1 MKECFVMNYEPLA
14 KLYYKDKSVYTKIY
28 NERFNNEFS
37 YHLPF
42 EISGNKAFFIIDYQI
57 SRKIEEIYYISRQL
71 DDILN
76 QLPPIAFKYYI
87 NKNLIDEIM
96 LTNDIEG
103 VYSTRKEISQIIEMP
118 DNSTK
123 KVRLMGLVKKYQ
135 KLINGEKIP
144 LSSCN
149 DLRLLFDEIILNEIE
164 EDEKTDGEIFR
175 TGSVSVC
182 TATDKEKH
190 RGLYPEKKLI
200 DFLNKSLDFLTNENN
215 VGPLVKI
222 AVFHYLFGY
231 AHPFYNGNGRTSRFI
246 SSYLLCNI
254 LNQSIALRISYT
266 IKNDKNKYYKAFDIC
281 NDPKNKGDITPFIYS
296 FIDIIKNA
304 AKSSLE
310 NLESLKQRLEYYS
323 TIHENIY
330 NFFEN
335 DLQSKIVYILI
346 QNALFSSKGVFIEEL
361 KHHLECSEATIRK
374 NIKSLINH
382 GLIITTEREKNKML
396 YELSLDDFEQFAEN
410 IQQL

>member
-1 MKECFVMNYEPLA
+1 MNYEPLA

-149 DLRLLFDEIILNEIE
+149 DLRLLFDEIVLNEIE

>member
-1 MKECFVMNYEPLA
+1 MNYEPLA

-149 DLRLLFDEIILNEIE
+149 DLRLLFDEIVLNEIE
-164 EDEKTDGEIFR
+164 EDEKPDGEIFR

-231 AHPFYNGNGRTSRFI
+231 APPFYNGNGRTSRFI

-346 QNALFSSKGVFIEEL
+346 QNALFSRKGVFIEEL

-374 NIKSLINH
+374 NIKSLIKH

>member
-1 MKECFVMNYEPLA
+1 MNYEPLA

-149 DLRLLFDEIILNEIE
+149 DIRLLFDEIVLNEIE
-164 EDEKTDGEIFR
+164 EDEKPDGEIFR

-190 RGLYPEKKLI
+190 RVLYPEKKLI

-215 VGPLVKI
+215 VGSLVKI

-346 QNALFSSKGVFIEEL
+346 QNALFSRKGVFIEEL

-374 NIKSLINH
+374 NIKSLIKH

>member
-1 MKECFVMNYEPLA
+1 MNYEPLA

-144 LSSCN
+144 FSSCN
-149 DLRLLFDEIILNEIE
+149 DIRLLFDEIVLNEIE
-164 EDEKTDGEIFR
+164 EDEKPDGEIFR

-281 NDPKNKGDITPFIYS
+281 NDSKNKGDITPFIYS

-374 NIKSLINH
+374 NIKSLIKH

>member
-149 DLRLLFDEIILNEIE
+149 DLRLLFDEIVLNEIE
-164 EDEKTDGEIFR
+164 EDEKPDGEIFR

-215 VGPLVKI
+215 VGSLVKI

-374 NIKSLINH
+374 NIKSLIKH

-396 YELSLDDFEQFAEN
+396 YELSLDDFERFAEN

>member
-1 MKECFVMNYEPLA
+1 MNYEPLA

-149 DLRLLFDEIILNEIE
+149 DLRLLFDEIVLNEIE
-164 EDEKTDGEIFR
+164 EDEKPDGEIFR

-215 VGPLVKI
+215 VGSLVKI

-266 IKNDKNKYYKAFDIC
+266 VKNDKNKYYKAFDIC

-374 NIKSLINH
+374 NIKSLIKH

>member
-1 MKECFVMNYEPLA
+1 MNYEPLA

-149 DLRLLFDEIILNEIE
+149 DLRLLFDEIVLNEIE
-164 EDEKTDGEIFR
+164 EDEKPDGEIFR

-346 QNALFSSKGVFIEEL
+346 QNALFSRKGVFIEEL

-374 NIKSLINH
+374 NIKSLIKH

-396 YELSLDDFEQFAEN
+396 YELSLDDFEQFEEN

>member
-1 MKECFVMNYEPLA
+1 MNYEPLA
-14 KLYYKDKSVYTKIY
+14 KLYYKDKSIYTKIY

-57 SRKIEEIYYISRQL
+57 SRKIEEIYYINRQL
-71 DDILN
+71 DEILN

-118 DNSTK
+118 DNSNK

-149 DLRLLFDEIILNEIE
+149 DIRLLFDEIVLNEIE
-164 EDEKTDGEIFR
+164 EDEKPDGEIFR

-200 DFLNKSLDFLTNENN
+200 DFLNKSLDFLNNENN
-215 VGPLVKI
+215 IGPLVKI
-222 AVFHYLFGY
+222 AAFHYLFGY

-323 TIHENIY
+323 NIHENIY

-346 QNALFSSKGVFIEEL
+346 QNALFSRKGVFIEEL

-382 GLIITTEREKNKML
+382 GLIINTEREKNKML

>member
-149 DLRLLFDEIILNEIE
+149 DLRLLFDEIVLNEIE
-164 EDEKTDGEIFR
+164 EDEKPDGEIFR

-215 VGPLVKI
+215 VGSLVKI

-266 IKNDKNKYYKAFDIC
+266 VKNDKNKYYKAFDIC

-346 QNALFSSKGVFIEEL
+346 QNALFSRKGVFIEEL

-374 NIKSLINH
+374 NIKSLIKH

>member
-1 MKECFVMNYEPLA
+1 MNYEPLA

-135 KLINGEKIP
+135 KLIMVKKF
-144 LSSCN
+144 LSQAAM
-149 DLRLLFDEIILNEIE
+149 I
-164 EDEKTDGEIFR
+164 
-175 TGSVSVC
+175 
-182 TATDKEKH
+182 
-190 RGLYPEKKLI
+190 Y
-200 DFLNKSLDFLTNENN
+200 DFCLMKSFLTK
-215 VGPLVKI
+215 LRKMK
-222 AVFHYLFGY
+222 
-231 AHPFYNGNGRTSRFI
+231 
-246 SSYLLCNI
+246 
-254 LNQSIALRISYT
+254 NQMEKFLERGQFLYVQRQ
-266 IKNDKNKYYKAFDIC
+266 IK
-281 NDPKNKGDITPFIYS
+281 
-296 FIDIIKNA
+296 
-304 AKSSLE
+304 
-310 NLESLKQRLEYYS
+310 
-323 TIHENIY
+323 
-330 NFFEN
+330 
-335 DLQSKIVYILI
+335 
-346 QNALFSSKGVFIEEL
+346 
-361 KHHLECSEATIRK
+361 K
-374 NIKSLINH
+374 NIVD
-382 GLIITTEREKNKML
+382 
-396 YELSLDDFEQFAEN
+396 Y
-410 IQQL
+410 IQKKID

>member
-149 DLRLLFDEIILNEIE
+149 DLRLLFDEIVLNEIE
-164 EDEKTDGEIFR
+164 EDEKPDGEIFR

-215 VGPLVKI
+215 VGSLVKI

-266 IKNDKNKYYKAFDIC
+266 VKNDKNKYYKTFDIC

-346 QNALFSSKGVFIEEL
+346 QNALFSRKGVFIEEL

-374 NIKSLINH
+374 NIKSLIKH

>member
-1 MKECFVMNYEPLA
+1 MNYEPLA

-149 DLRLLFDEIILNEIE
+149 DLRLLFDEIVLNEIE
-164 EDEKTDGEIFR
+164 EDEKPDGEIFR

-281 NDPKNKGDITPFIYS
+281 NDPKNKGDITPFISS

-346 QNALFSSKGVFIEEL
+346 QNALFSRKGVFIEEL

-374 NIKSLINH
+374 NIKSLIKH

>member
-1 MKECFVMNYEPLA
+1 MNYEPLA

-149 DLRLLFDEIILNEIE
+149 DLRLLFDEIVLNEIE
-164 EDEKTDGEIFR
+164 EDEKPDGEIFR

-346 QNALFSSKGVFIEEL
+346 QNALFSRKGVFIEEL

-374 NIKSLINH
+374 NIKSLIKH

>member
-1 MKECFVMNYEPLA
+1 MNYEPLA

-123 KVRLMGLVKKYQ
+123 EVTLMGLVKKYQ

-149 DLRLLFDEIILNEIE
+149 DLRLLFDEIVLNEIE
-164 EDEKTDGEIFR
+164 EDEKPDGEIFR

-281 NDPKNKGDITPFIYS
+281 NDPKNKGDITPFISS

-346 QNALFSSKGVFIEEL
+346 QNALFSRKGVFIEEL

-374 NIKSLINH
+374 NIKSLIKH

>member
-149 DLRLLFDEIILNEIE
+149 DLRLLFEEIVLNEIE
-164 EDEKTDGEIFR
+164 EDEKPDGEIFR

-346 QNALFSSKGVFIEEL
+346 QNALFSRKGVFIEEL

-374 NIKSLINH
+374 NIKSLIKH

-410 IQQL
+410 VQ

>member
-1 MKECFVMNYEPLA
+1 MNYEPLA

-149 DLRLLFDEIILNEIE
+149 DLRLLFDEIVLNEIE
-164 EDEKTDGEIFR
+164 EDEKPDGEIFR

-215 VGPLVKI
+215 VGSLVKI

-266 IKNDKNKYYKAFDIC
+266 VKNDKNKYYKAFDIC

-346 QNALFSSKGVFIEEL
+346 QNALFSRKGVFIEEL

-374 NIKSLINH
+374 NIKSLIKH

>member
-1 MKECFVMNYEPLA
+1 MNYEPLA

-149 DLRLLFDEIILNEIE
+149 DLRLLFDEIVLNEIE
-164 EDEKTDGEIFR
+164 EDEKPDGEIFR

-346 QNALFSSKGVFIEEL
+346 QNALFSRKGVFIEEL

-374 NIKSLINH
+374 NIKSLRKH

>member
-149 DLRLLFDEIILNEIE
+149 DLRLLFDEIVLNEIE
-164 EDEKTDGEIFR
+164 EDEKPDGEIFR

-346 QNALFSSKGVFIEEL
+346 QNALFSRKGVFIEEL

-374 NIKSLINH
+374 NIKSLIKH

>member
-1 MKECFVMNYEPLA
+1 MNYEPLA

-149 DLRLLFDEIILNEIE
+149 DLRLLFDEIVLNEIE
-164 EDEKTDGEIFR
+164 EDEKPDGEIFR

-281 NDPKNKGDITPFIYS
+281 NDPKNKGDITPFISS

-374 NIKSLINH
+374 NIKSLIKH

>member
-1 MKECFVMNYEPLA
+1 MNYEPLA

-149 DLRLLFDEIILNEIE
+149 DIRLLFDEIVLNEIE

-215 VGPLVKI
+215 VGSLVKI

-346 QNALFSSKGVFIEEL
+346 QNALFSRKGVFIEEL

-374 NIKSLINH
+374 NIKSLIKH

>member
-149 DLRLLFDEIILNEIE
+149 DIRLLFDEIVLNEIE
-164 EDEKTDGEIFR
+164 EDEKPDGEIFR

-215 VGPLVKI
+215 VGSLVKI

-346 QNALFSSKGVFIEEL
+346 QNALFSRKGVFIEEL

-374 NIKSLINH
+374 NIKSLIKH

>member
-144 LSSCN
+144 FSSCN
-149 DLRLLFDEIILNEIE
+149 DIRLLFDEIVLNEIE
-164 EDEKTDGEIFR
+164 EDEKPDGEIFR

-281 NDPKNKGDITPFIYS
+281 NDPKNKGDITPFIYG

-374 NIKSLINH
+374 NIKSLIKH

>member
-149 DLRLLFDEIILNEIE
+149 DLRLLFDEIVLNEIE
-164 EDEKTDGEIFR
+164 EDEKPDGEIFR

-281 NDPKNKGDITPFIYS
+281 NDPKNKGDITPFISS

-374 NIKSLINH
+374 NIKSLIKH

>member
-149 DLRLLFDEIILNEIE
+149 DIRLLFDEIVLNEIE
-164 EDEKTDGEIFR
+164 EDEKPDGEIFR

-281 NDPKNKGDITPFIYS
+281 NDPKNKGDITPFISS

-374 NIKSLINH
+374 NIKSLIKH

>member
-1 MKECFVMNYEPLA
+1 MNYEPLA

-76 QLPPIAFKYYI
+76 HLPPIAFKYYI

-149 DLRLLFDEIILNEIE
+149 DIRLLFDEIVLNEIE
-164 EDEKTDGEIFR
+164 EDEKPDGEIFR

-215 VGPLVKI
+215 VGSLVKI

-374 NIKSLINH
+374 NIKSLIKH

>member
-57 SRKIEEIYYISRQL
+57 SRKIDEIYYISRQL

-149 DLRLLFDEIILNEIE
+149 DIRLLFDEIVLNEIE

-215 VGPLVKI
+215 VGSLVKI

-346 QNALFSSKGVFIEEL
+346 QNALFSRKGVFIEEL

-374 NIKSLINH
+374 NIKSLIKH

>member
-76 QLPPIAFKYYI
+76 QLPPITFKYYI

-149 DLRLLFDEIILNEIE
+149 DLRLLFDEIVLNEIE
-164 EDEKTDGEIFR
+164 EDEKPDGEIFR

-346 QNALFSSKGVFIEEL
+346 QNALFSRKGVFIEEL

-374 NIKSLINH
+374 NIKSLIKH

>member
-1 MKECFVMNYEPLA
+1 MNYEPLA

-37 YHLPF
+37 YHLLF

-76 QLPPIAFKYYI
+76 QLPHIAFKYYI

-149 DLRLLFDEIILNEIE
+149 DIRLLFDEIVLNEIE

-175 TGSVSVC
+175 MGSVSVC

-215 VGPLVKI
+215 VGSLVKI

-346 QNALFSSKGVFIEEL
+346 QNALFSRKGVFIEEL

-374 NIKSLINH
+374 NIKSLIKH

>member
-149 DLRLLFDEIILNEIE
+149 DLRLLFDEIVLNEIE
-164 EDEKTDGEIFR
+164 EDEKPDGEIFR

-281 NDPKNKGDITPFIYS
+281 NDPKNKGDITPFISS

-346 QNALFSSKGVFIEEL
+346 QNALFSRKGVFIEEL

-374 NIKSLINH
+374 NIKSLIKH

>member
-76 QLPPIAFKYYI
+76 QLPTIAFKYYI

-149 DLRLLFDEIILNEIE
+149 DLRLLFDEIVLNEIE
-164 EDEKTDGEIFR
+164 EDEKPDGEIFR

-346 QNALFSSKGVFIEEL
+346 QNALFSRKGVFIEEL

-374 NIKSLINH
+374 NIKSLIKH

>member
-1 MKECFVMNYEPLA
+1 MNYEPLA

-149 DLRLLFDEIILNEIE
+149 DLRLLFDEIVLNEIE
-164 EDEKTDGEIFR
+164 EDEQPDGEIFR

-346 QNALFSSKGVFIEEL
+346 QNALFSRKGVFIEEL

-374 NIKSLINH
+374 NIKSLIKH

>member
-1 MKECFVMNYEPLA
+1 MNYEPLA

-28 NERFNNEFS
+28 NERFNNEIS

-57 SRKIEEIYYISRQL
+57 SKKIEEIYYISRQL

-149 DLRLLFDEIILNEIE
+149 DIRLLFDEIVLNEIE

-215 VGPLVKI
+215 VGSLVKI

-346 QNALFSSKGVFIEEL
+346 QNALFSRKGVFIEEL

-374 NIKSLINH
+374 NIKSLIKH

>member
-1 MKECFVMNYEPLA
+1 MNYEPLA

-149 DLRLLFDEIILNEIE
+149 DLRLLFDEIVLNEIE
-164 EDEKTDGEIFR
+164 EDEKPDGEIFR

-215 VGPLVKI
+215 VGSLVKI

-266 IKNDKNKYYKAFDIC
+266 VKNDKNKYYKAFDIC

-346 QNALFSSKGVFIEEL
+346 QNALYSKKAVFIEEL

-374 NIKSLINH
+374 NIKSLIKH

>member
-76 QLPPIAFKYYI
+76 QLSPIAFKYYI

-149 DLRLLFDEIILNEIE
+149 DIRLLFDEIVLNEIE
-164 EDEKTDGEIFR
+164 EDEKPDGEIFR

-281 NDPKNKGDITPFIYS
+281 NDPKNKGDITPFISS

-374 NIKSLINH
+374 NIKSLIKH

>member
-1 MKECFVMNYEPLA
+1 MNYEPLA

-149 DLRLLFDEIILNEIE
+149 DIRLLFDEIVLNEIE
-164 EDEKTDGEIFR
+164 EDEKPDGEIFR

-215 VGPLVKI
+215 VGSLVKI

-266 IKNDKNKYYKAFDIC
+266 IKNDKNKYYKDFDIC
-281 NDPKNKGDITPFIYS
+281 NDPKNKCDITPFIYS

-346 QNALFSSKGVFIEEL
+346 QNALFSRKGVFIEEL

-374 NIKSLINH
+374 NIKSLIKH

>member
-149 DLRLLFDEIILNEIE
+149 DIRLLFDEIVLNEIE
-164 EDEKTDGEIFR
+164 EDEKPDGEIFR

-266 IKNDKNKYYKAFDIC
+266 IKNDINKYYKAFDIC

-296 FIDIIKNA
+296 YIDIIKNA

-374 NIKSLINH
+374 NIKSLIKH

>member
-1 MKECFVMNYEPLA
+1 MNYEPLA

-76 QLPPIAFKYYI
+76 QLPSIVFKYYI

-149 DLRLLFDEIILNEIE
+149 DIRLLFDEIVLNEIE
-164 EDEKTDGEIFR
+164 EDGKTDGEIFR

-374 NIKSLINH
+374 NIKSLIKH

>member
-149 DLRLLFDEIILNEIE
+149 DIRLLFDEIVLNEIE
-164 EDEKTDGEIFR
+164 EDEKPDGEIFR

-231 AHPFYNGNGRTSRFI
+231 SHPFYNGNGRTSRFI

-296 FIDIIKNA
+296 YIDIIKNA

-382 GLIITTEREKNKML
+382 GLIINTEREKNKML